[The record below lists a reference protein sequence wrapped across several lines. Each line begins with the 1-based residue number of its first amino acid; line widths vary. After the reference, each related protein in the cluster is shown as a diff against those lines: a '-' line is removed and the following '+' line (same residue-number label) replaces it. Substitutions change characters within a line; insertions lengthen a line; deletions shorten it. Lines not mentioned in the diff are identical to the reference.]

1 MGLFYDETEEEKKY
15 RLLIRAIRTNS
26 SNITEEDR
34 NYLIN
39 YVTKIKDG
47 RIVNDFFDFDFL
59 NEVILNYI
67 NNEYGEYVNA
77 EEFIKKIVSTLNLY
91 LPEGKDTDNYKAI
104 RTYLSKNKFA
114 FNIDV
119 KVRSLFNDLYTYL
132 MIDGIISSDELYL
145 KNKKD
150 IYDYALK
157 VSPYCINEVVLK
169 NEILS
174 FINDLNDEL
183 GDIEEYKSARLI
195 EAKKR
200 CGVYPVDEKTLAM
213 ISKQAEKAENLI
225 DELNN
230 MQWRLDEYKSA
241 IRHETELG
249 KKSID
254 EKVELKINSISMDIE
269 RAKKEVLDELDSFL
283 ESSEISLKRSTDE
296 IFNSILAEAQNK
308 IRSLKITIQSLS
320 STTTGELLRIK
331 ESANETFDKLQEY
344 ISSEPLLRELV
355 KSSVED
361 EKIRQVIL
369 SIQQSASSE
378 TPVMNDRIIVP
389 ANNSIVIPSQE
400 KISYKVIDA
409 FDENI
414 PFDERFAKI
423 MELKEKKK
431 QAGTIYHSMIDEII
445 KCIMEGD
452 WVYIYWPTG
461 CGKSHIIKQAS
472 ELLLMDFVENGKI
485 TDKYSIMA
493 YNDPHGRFR
502 ATPAF
507 ISLVYGK
514 LLILD
519 EFDNGN
525 TDTQVVLN
533 ELYSGLL
540 DTLERPDR
548 DRFVTFAEDMKVKV
562 NPNFRMV
569 SAGNTN
575 GEGENE
581 LFCARGRIDESV
593 LERMTPK
600 LFVYD
605 SEVEKKIFGRYSAWY
620 NLFIKFRSIC
630 DSYAKREGLCYAPGM
645 ITTRDASAIVK
656 YINHN
661 SKSVDQIMREKFTQ
675 TKNDDYLGFI
685 ANELNNIYSFGK
697 ESVNTDN
704 VKLSD
709 VEEKV
714 LARKLYNSCSR

>member
-1 MGLFYDETEEEKKY
+1 MGLFYDETEDEKKY

-34 NYLIN
+34 NYLVN

-91 LPEGKDTDNYKAI
+91 LPEGKDTENYKAI

-132 MIDGIISSDELYL
+132 MIDGIISSNELYL

-183 GDIEEYKSARLI
+183 DDIEEYKSLRLI

-200 CGVYPVDEKTLAM
+200 CGVYPVDEKTLAI
-213 ISKQAEKAENLI
+213 ISKEAQRAVYLTN
-225 DELNN
+225 ELNN
-230 MQWRLDEYKSA
+230 MQWRVEEYKND
-241 IRHETELG
+241 IRHEAELG

-254 EKVELKINSISMDIE
+254 DKAQQKIDSISIDIE
-269 RAKKEVLDELDSFL
+269 HVKKEILSELDSFL
-283 ESSEISLKRSTDE
+283 ETSEVSLKRSTDE

-331 ESANETFDKLQEY
+331 ESANETFDRLQEY
-344 ISSEPLLRELV
+344 ISSEPLLRKLV

-361 EKIRQVIL
+361 EKIRQAIL
-369 SIQQSASSE
+369 SIQQSTSTE
-378 TPVMNDRIIVP
+378 TPIMNDRIIVP

-409 FDENI
+409 FDENV

-431 QAGTIYHSMIDEII
+431 QAGIIYHSMIDEII

-452 WVYIYWPTG
+452 WVYIYGPTG

-472 ELLLMDFVENGKI
+472 ELLSMDFVENGKI

-525 TDTQVVLN
+525 TDTQFVLN

-605 SEVEKKIFGRYSAWY
+605 SEVEKKIFGKYSAWY

-661 SKSVDQIMREKFTQ
+661 SKSVDQIMREKFIQ

-685 ANELNNIYSFGK
+685 ANELNNIYSFSKK
-697 ESVNTDN
+697 EVNTDN

>member
-241 IRHETELG
+241 IRHEAELG

-308 IRSLKITIQSLS
+308 IRSLKVTIQSLS

-361 EKIRQVIL
+361 EKIRQAIL

-452 WVYIYWPTG
+452 WVYIYGPTG

-685 ANELNNIYSFGK
+685 ANELNNIYSFSKK
-697 ESVNTDN
+697 EVNTDN

>member
-145 KNKKD
+145 RNKKD

-308 IRSLKITIQSLS
+308 IRSLKVTIQSLS

-361 EKIRQVIL
+361 EKIRQAIL

-452 WVYIYWPTG
+452 WVYIYGPTG

>member
-1 MGLFYDETEEEKKY
+1 MGLFYDETEDEKKY

-34 NYLIN
+34 NYLVN

-91 LPEGKDTDNYKAI
+91 LPEGKDTENYKAI

-132 MIDGIISSDELYL
+132 MIDGIISSNELYL

-183 GDIEEYKSARLI
+183 DDIEEYKSLRLI

-200 CGVYPVDEKTLAM
+200 CGVYPVDEKTLAI
-213 ISKQAEKAENLI
+213 ISKEAQRAVYLTN
-225 DELNN
+225 ELNN
-230 MQWRLDEYKSA
+230 MQWRVEEYKND
-241 IRHETELG
+241 IRHEAELG

-254 EKVELKINSISMDIE
+254 DKAQQKIDSISIDIE
-269 RAKKEVLDELDSFL
+269 HVKKEILSELDSFL
-283 ESSEISLKRSTDE
+283 ETSEVSLKRSTDE

-331 ESANETFDKLQEY
+331 ESANETFDRLQEY

-361 EKIRQVIL
+361 EKIRQAIL
-369 SIQQSASSE
+369 SIQQSTSTE
-378 TPVMNDRIIVP
+378 TPIMNDRIIVP

-409 FDENI
+409 FDENV

-431 QAGTIYHSMIDEII
+431 QAGIIYHSMIDEII

-452 WVYIYWPTG
+452 WVYIYGPTG

-472 ELLLMDFVENGKI
+472 ELLSMDFVENGKI

-605 SEVEKKIFGRYSAWY
+605 SEVEKKIFGKYSAWY

-661 SKSVDQIMREKFTQ
+661 SKSVDQIMREKFIQ

-685 ANELNNIYSFGK
+685 ANELNNIYSFSKK
-697 ESVNTDN
+697 EVNTDN

>member
-34 NYLIN
+34 NYLVN

-91 LPEGKDTDNYKAI
+91 LPEGKDTENYKAI

-132 MIDGIISSDELYL
+132 MIDGIISSNELYL

-174 FINDLNDEL
+174 FINDLNDEFD
-183 GDIEEYKSARLI
+183 DIEEYKSLRLI

-200 CGVYPVDEKTLAM
+200 CGVYPVDEKTLAI
-213 ISKQAEKAENLI
+213 ISKEAQRAVYLTN
-225 DELNN
+225 ELNN
-230 MQWRLDEYKSA
+230 MQWRVEEYKND
-241 IRHETELG
+241 IRHEAELG

-254 EKVELKINSISMDIE
+254 DKAQQKIDSISIDIE
-269 RAKKEVLDELDSFL
+269 HVKKEILSELDSFL
-283 ESSEISLKRSTDE
+283 ETSEVSLKRSTDE

-331 ESANETFDKLQEY
+331 ESANETFDRLQEY

-361 EKIRQVIL
+361 EKIRQAIL
-369 SIQQSASSE
+369 SIQQSTSTE

-409 FDENI
+409 FDENV

-431 QAGTIYHSMIDEII
+431 QAGIIYHSMIDEII

-452 WVYIYWPTG
+452 WVYIYGPTG

-472 ELLLMDFVENGKI
+472 ELLSMDFVENGKI

-605 SEVEKKIFGRYSAWY
+605 SEVEKKIFGKYSAWY

-661 SKSVDQIMREKFTQ
+661 SKSVDQIMREKFIQ

-685 ANELNNIYSFGK
+685 ANELNNIYSFSKK
-697 ESVNTDN
+697 EVNTDN

>member
-1 MGLFYDETEEEKKY
+1 MGLFYDETEDEKKY

-34 NYLIN
+34 NYLVN

-91 LPEGKDTDNYKAI
+91 LPEGKDTENYKAI

-132 MIDGIISSDELYL
+132 MIDGIISSNELYL

-183 GDIEEYKSARLI
+183 DDIEEYKSLRLI

-200 CGVYPVDEKTLAM
+200 CGVYPVDEKTLAI
-213 ISKQAEKAENLI
+213 ISKEAQRAVYLTN
-225 DELNN
+225 ELNN
-230 MQWRLDEYKSA
+230 MQWRVEEYKND
-241 IRHETELG
+241 IRHEAELG

-254 EKVELKINSISMDIE
+254 DKAQQKIDSISIDIE
-269 RAKKEVLDELDSFL
+269 HVKKEILSELDSFL
-283 ESSEISLKRSTDE
+283 ETSEVSLKRSTDE

-308 IRSLKITIQSLS
+308 IRSLKITIQNLS

-331 ESANETFDKLQEY
+331 ESANETFDRLQEY

-361 EKIRQVIL
+361 EKIRQAIL
-369 SIQQSASSE
+369 SIQQSTSTE

-409 FDENI
+409 FDENV

-431 QAGTIYHSMIDEII
+431 QAGIIYHSMIDEII

-452 WVYIYWPTG
+452 WVYIYGPTG

-605 SEVEKKIFGRYSAWY
+605 SEVEKKIFGKYSAWY

-661 SKSVDQIMREKFTQ
+661 SKSVDQIMREKFIQ

-685 ANELNNIYSFGK
+685 ANELNNIYSFSKK
-697 ESVNTDN
+697 EVNTDN